1 MKEIPINL
9 DGLSREDVFA
19 VATALLYSLKDHP
32 QYSIVSELFYI
43 LDYDNFI
50 RLIKYFGGCEI
61 RIPSSEEINNT
72 LKLLLLYQ
80 YREVEEF
87 SWEDSLKKAGIPE
100 SDSRSARTKLNSL
113 IRILKSQ
120 EVGGRNYE

>member
-1 MKEIPINL
+1 MKEIPVNL
-9 DGLSREDVFA
+9 DGLNREDVFA
-19 VATALLYSLKDHP
+19 VATALLYSLKDSP

-50 RLIKYFGGCEI
+50 RLIKYFGGSEI
-61 RIPSSEEINNT
+61 RIPSSEEINSI

-87 SWEDSLKKAGIPE
+87 SWEDSLRKAGISQDE
-100 SDSRSARTKLNSL
+100 SRSARTKLNSL
-113 IRILKSQ
+113 INILKSQ
-120 EVGGRNYE
+120 DIGRRSYE